1 MSLINKMLQDLDARG
16 SGAPATVP
24 QMQVRAVPFEE
35 RLGSLRTWVIG
46 AGVLAIVAAAS
57 VLGWHYLKR
66 PAAPAPAT
74 PVLQPRA
81 VKMVAP
87 PPELPAAVVQAQV
100 QASARAALPAAPV
113 TLKKASAPQ
122 PGSAPPSELP
132 KRAAQAASARPAT
145 RPAPTTSA
153 PAAKAEPAPV
163 PEGRDM
169 SAQQRAE
176 SEYRRALAALNE
188 ARNGEAIGALQQA
201 LQADPRHD
209 AARQSLIGLLI
220 ESHRHDEAMRQL
232 QLSLTLEPRQPSMA
246 MLLARLQIERGSSGI
261 DTLMRTLPYAAGN
274 AQYHAFL
281 AGALQREQRQRE
293 AIEQY
298 QAALHSDPGNGVS
311 LLGLGISLQLEKRNA
326 EALAAFQQA
335 KESGTLSPELK
346 TFVERKLQQLSH

>member
-16 SGAPATVP
+16 SGEPAAVP
-24 QMQVRAVPFEE
+24 QMEVRSVPFEE

-46 AGVLAIVAAAS
+46 AGVLVVVAAAS
-57 VLGWHYLKR
+57 VLGWYYLKR
-66 PAAPAPAT
+66 PAPPAPAPAT

-87 PPELPAAVVQAQV
+87 PPELPAAIVQAQV
-100 QASARAALPAAPV
+100 KASARAALPPAPV
-113 TLKKASAPQ
+113 VEKKASPPQ
-122 PGSAPPSELP
+122 PES
-132 KRAAQAASARPAT
+132 AAQAASARPVT
-145 RPAPTTSA
+145 RAAPKTSA
-153 PAAKAEPAPV
+153 PAAKTTPAPV

-176 SEYRRALAALNE
+176 SEYRRALAALKE

-261 DTLMRTLPYAAGN
+261 DTLMRTLPYAVGN

-298 QAALHSDPGNGVS
+298 QAALRSDPGNGVA

-346 TFVERKLQQLSH
+346 TFVERRLQQLSH

>member
-16 SGAPATVP
+16 SGEPAAVP
-24 QMQVRAVPFEE
+24 QMEVRSVPFEE

-46 AGVLAIVAAAS
+46 ASVLVIVAAAS
-57 VLGWHYLKR
+57 VLGWYYLKR
-66 PAAPAPAT
+66 PAPPAPVPAT

-87 PPELPAAVVQAQV
+87 PPELPAATVQAQA
-100 QASARAALPAAPV
+100 QAPARAALPPAPV
-113 TLKKASAPQ
+113 IEKKASPPQ
-122 PGSAPPSELP
+122 PGSAAQSELP
-132 KRAAQAASARPAT
+132 KRAAQAASARPA
-145 RPAPTTSA
+145 PKTSA
-153 PAAKAEPAPV
+153 PAAKTAPAPV
-163 PEGRDM
+163 PEGREM

-176 SEYRRALAALNE
+176 SEYRRALAALKE

-209 AARQSLIGLLI
+209 AARQTLIGLLI
-220 ESHRHDEAMRQL
+220 ESRRHDEAMRQL

-298 QAALHSDPGNGVS
+298 QAALRSDPGNGVS
-311 LLGLGISLQLEKRNA
+311 LLGLGISLQLEKRYA

-346 TFVERKLQQLSH
+346 TFVERKLQQLAH

>member
-16 SGAPATVP
+16 SGEPAAVP
-24 QMQVRAVPFEE
+24 QMEVRSVPFEE

-46 AGVLAIVAAAS
+46 AGVLVVVAAAS
-57 VLGWHYLKR
+57 VLGWYYLKR
-66 PAAPAPAT
+66 PAPPAPAPAT

-87 PPELPAAVVQAQV
+87 PPELPAAIVQAQV
-100 QASARAALPAAPV
+100 KASARAALPPAPV
-113 TLKKASAPQ
+113 VEKKASPPQ
-122 PGSAPPSELP
+122 PEGAPPSERP
-132 KRAAQAASARPAT
+132 KRAVQAASARA
-145 RPAPTTSA
+145 APKTSA
-153 PAAKAEPAPV
+153 PAAKTAPAAV

-176 SEYRRALAALNE
+176 SEYRRALAALKE

-298 QAALHSDPGNGVS
+298 QAALRSDPGNGVW

-346 TFVERKLQQLSH
+346 TFVERKLQQLAH

>member
-16 SGAPATVP
+16 SGEPAAVP
-24 QMQVRAVPFEE
+24 QMEIRSVPFEE

-46 AGVLAIVAAAS
+46 AGVLVTVAAAS
-57 VLGWHYLKR
+57 VLGWYYLKR
-66 PAAPAPAT
+66 PAPPAPAPAT

-87 PPELPAAVVQAQV
+87 PPELPAAIVQAQV
-100 QASARAALPAAPV
+100 KAPAGAALPPA
-113 TLKKASAPQ
+113 LIIEKKASPPQ
-122 PGSAPPSELP
+122 RESAPRAEVS
-132 KRAAQAASARPAT
+132 KRAARPPSAK
-145 RPAPTTSA
+145 PAPNKSA
-153 PAAKAEPAPV
+153 PAAI
-163 PEGRDM
+163 PEGREM

-176 SEYRRALAALNE
+176 SEYRRALAALKE

-261 DTLMRTLPYAAGN
+261 DTLMRTLPYATGN

-298 QAALHSDPGNGVS
+298 QAALRSDPGNGVS

-346 TFVERKLQQLSH
+346 TFVERRLQQLSH